1 MGVINTVNNNLNQ
14 VLEKL
19 HKPHLPHSIVQRLH
33 EANVNFIIPKMEKV
47 SSAGICAV
55 ALIINT
61 TDSALKSMSR
71 LHSPHATALM
81 SHTGNDR
88 LS

>member
-1 MGVINTVNNNLNQ
+1 MIGTIINNLNQ
-14 VLEKL
+14 VLESYTNL
-19 HKPHLPHSIVQRLH
+19 SLILSHLPQRLH
-33 EANVNFIIPKMEKV
+33 EENVNSFIPNMGKV

-55 ALIINT
+55 ALIVNT
-61 TDSALKSMSR
+61 TDGALKSTSR

-81 SHTGNDR
+81 SHTGNDG